1 MKGFKTLAV
10 AASVAAA
17 FAVGT
22 AHGAATVTSSFEP
35 GLNQLSDNSAESLIN
50 VNGAANIVDIGD
62 RLRGIF
68 GLDTIE
74 PITTGGATK
83 FYNGV
88 EVRQFA
94 GIFDITVV
102 AKIDTGVAGLGRFQY
117 AFVPTALATSGFGT
131 DFGAPT
137 GTAVVF
143 FERTVDG
150 FIFSRIN
157 PTCTVTGAGGNCEG
171 SVTGGSI
178 PYWYAGFSGQGN
190 EFWVAS
196 AFTDDINAIGAG
208 GSTTN
213 GGAFNIG
220 LNQLA
225 GGSGILLGDLP
236 ASECLFSTPG
246 LDMCGSGSLLGKGS
260 AASPYSSFNN
270 VDFLVNLQQ
279 VPEPG
284 SLALLG
290 LGLGLGALTLRRRQA
305 V

>member
-1 MKGFKTLAV
+1 MKGFKTVAV

-22 AHGAATVTSSFEP
+22 AYGAATVTSVFQP

-50 VNGAANIVDIGD
+50 VSGAANIVDVND

-74 PITTGGATK
+74 PITAGGATR

-88 EVRQFA
+88 DVNQFA

-102 AKIDTGVAGLGRFQY
+102 QKIDTGAPGPARF
-117 AFVPTALATSGFGT
+117 AFVFAPTALATSGFGG
-131 DFGAPT
+131 FGAPT
-137 GTAVVF
+137 GTAVIF
-143 FERTVDG
+143 FEKAAG
-150 FIFSRIN
+150 FTYSRIN
-157 PTCTVTGAGGNCEG
+157 PACTTTGAGGDCEG
-171 SVTGGSI
+171 TVTSGAV
-178 PYWYAGFSGQGN
+178 PYWYAGFSEGN
-190 EFWVAS
+190 EFWVAFS
-196 AFTDDINAIGAG
+196 ATDNIATIGAG
-208 GSTTN
+208 GSTTI
-213 GGAFNIG
+213 GGGFNIG

-225 GGSGILLGDLP
+225 GGTGVDLGDLP
-236 ASECLFSTPG
+236 AAECLNSTAG

-260 AASPYSSFNN
+260 AVSPYSSF
-270 VDFLVNLQQ
+270 DDVNFVVNIAQ